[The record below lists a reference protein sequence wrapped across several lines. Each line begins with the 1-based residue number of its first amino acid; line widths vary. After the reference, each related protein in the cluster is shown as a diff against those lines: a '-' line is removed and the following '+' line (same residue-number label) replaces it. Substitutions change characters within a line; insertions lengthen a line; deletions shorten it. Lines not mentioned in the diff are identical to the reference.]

1 MPARQARMPFDSVTL
16 IYMVTGDWSR
26 GGSRFGSRGKIIKDK
41 RLVAAMDAIHVA
53 VTGAAGQ
60 VAYAMLGRLASGEVF
75 GPNKKVILQ
84 LLEIPRDP
92 NAPKDRLQPMDI
104 LDGIAMELDDCS
116 FPTLADM
123 VLTDD
128 PAKAFKD
135 CNWALLVG
143 SFPRKQGMERK
154 DLLGING
161 KIFVGQGKALAA
173 NAAKDV
179 RILVVGNPCNT
190 NCLVAY
196 HNGRDIPHER
206 WTAMT
211 RLDHNRAR
219 SALARKA
226 GVANE
231 DVTQVTIWGNHS
243 NTQYPDFTNA
253 RIKGKPATEVITDR
267 SWLENTF
274 VPQCQNRGAAV
285 IKARGSSSALSAAN
299 GALDH
304 VKSLV
309 QATPANDW
317 ISAAVISNGEYGV
330 PKGLVFGYPCKSDGR
345 GNLTVVEGLKLD
357 AFGKAK
363 FDATLKEL
371 LEEREAVKD
380 LIPT

>member
-1 MPARQARMPFDSVTL
+1 MADL
-16 IYMVTGDWSR
+16 IR
-26 GGSRFGSRGKIIKDK
+26 
-41 RLVAAMDAIHVA
+41 VA

-60 VAYAMLGRLASGEVF
+60 VAYAMLGRIASGEVF
-75 GPNKKVILQ
+75 GPNRKIILQ
-84 LLEIPRDP
+84 LLEITQVMP
-92 NAPKDRLQPMDI
+92 ALEGVA
-104 LDGIAMELDDCS
+104 LELDDCS
-116 FPTLADM
+116 FSTLQDM

-128 PAKAFKD
+128 PNKAFKD

-173 NAAKDV
+173 HAAKDA

-190 NCLVAY
+190 KCLVAY
-196 HNGRDIPHER
+196 HNGRDIPPER

-219 SALARKA
+219 NALAKKA

-231 DVTQVTIWGNHS
+231 EVTQVTIWGNHS

-253 RIKGKPATEVITDR
+253 RIKGKLATEVITDR
-267 SWLENTF
+267 NWLENTF

-304 VKSLV
+304 LKSLLNS
-309 QATPANDW
+309 TPANDW
-317 ISAAVISNGEYGV
+317 VSAAVISKGQYGV
-330 PKGLVFGYPCKSDGR
+330 PAGLIFSYPCRSDGK
-345 GNLTVVEGLKLD
+345 GNLTVV
-357 AFGKAK
+357 
-363 FDATLKEL
+363 
-371 LEEREAVKD
+371 
-380 LIPT
+380 

>member
-1 MPARQARMPFDSVTL
+1 MSNALR
-16 IYMVTGDWSR
+16 
-26 GGSRFGSRGKIIKDK
+26 
-41 RLVAAMDAIHVA
+41 VA

-60 VAYAMLGRLASGEVF
+60 VAYAMLSRLASGDVF
-75 GPNKKVILQ
+75 GPRQKIILQ
-84 LLEIPRDP
+84 LLEITP
-92 NAPKDRLQPMDI
+92 AMGTLE
-104 LDGIAMELDDCS
+104 GVAMELDDCS
-116 FPTLADM
+116 FPTLQD
-123 VLTDD
+123 VVVTDD
-128 PAKAFKD
+128 ANKAFKD

-173 NAAKDV
+173 QAAKDV

-196 HNGRDIPHER
+196 HNGRDISLER

-219 SALARKA
+219 NALAKKA

-231 DVTQVTIWGNHS
+231 EVTQVTIWGNHS

-253 RIKGKPATEVITDR
+253 RIKRRPATEVITDR

-304 VKSLV
+304 VKSLL
-309 QATPANDW
+309 QATAANDW
-317 ISAAVISNGEYGV
+317 VSAAVISKGEYGV
-330 PKGLVFGYPCKSDGR
+330 PKGLVFSYPCRSDGK
-345 GNLTVVEGLKLD
+345 GNLTVVEGVKLD
-357 AFGKAK
+357 GYGQQK
-363 FDATLKEL
+363 FQTTLKEL
-371 LEEREAVKD
+371 EEEREAVKD
-380 LIPT
+380 LLGG

>member
-1 MPARQARMPFDSVTL
+1 MAAIRVT
-16 IYMVTGDWSR
+16 
-26 GGSRFGSRGKIIKDK
+26 
-41 RLVAAMDAIHVA
+41 

-75 GPNKKVILQ
+75 GPQQPIILQ
-84 LLEIPRDP
+84 LLEIPQAMP
-92 NAPKDRLQPMDI
+92 ALE
-104 LDGIAMELDDCS
+104 GVAMELEDCS
-116 FPTLADM
+116 FSLLQEM

-128 PAKAFKD
+128 ANKAFKD

-173 NAAKDV
+173 QAAKDV

-196 HNGRDIPHER
+196 HNGRDIPAER

-226 GVANE
+226 GVANA

-253 RIKGKPATEVITDR
+253 RIRGKPATEVITDR

-274 VPQCQNRGAAV
+274 LPQIQNRGAAV
-285 IKARGSSSALSAAN
+285 IKARGASSAMSAAN
-299 GALDH
+299 GAIDH
-304 VKSLV
+304 VKSML
-309 QATPANDW
+309 QPTPAQDW
-317 ISAAVISNGEYGV
+317 ISAAVVSKGEYGV
-330 PKGLVFGYPCKSDGR
+330 PAGLVFSYPCRSDGK
-345 GNLTVVEGLKLD
+345 GNLNVVSGVKLD
-357 AFGKAK
+357 TFGQQK
-363 FDATLKEL
+363 FQATLKEL
-371 LEEREAVKD
+371 QEEREAVKD
-380 LIPT
+380 LL

>member
-1 MPARQARMPFDSVTL
+1 MAE
-16 IYMVTGDWSR
+16 
-26 GGSRFGSRGKIIKDK
+26 
-41 RLVAAMDAIHVA
+41 AIRVA

-75 GPNKKVILQ
+75 GPDKKVILQ
-84 LLEIPRDP
+84 LLEITP
-92 NAPKDRLQPMDI
+92 AMAALE
-104 LDGIAMELDDCS
+104 GVAMELDDCS
-116 FPTLADM
+116 FATLQDIIVTAD
-123 VLTDD
+123 
-128 PAKAFKD
+128 PNKAFKD

-173 NAAKDV
+173 NAAADV

-196 HNGRDIPHER
+196 HNGREVPHER

-231 DVTQVTIWGNHS
+231 EVTQVTIWGNHS
-243 NTQYPDFTNA
+243 NSQYPDFTNA
-253 RIKGKPATEVITDR
+253 RIKGRVAGEAIKDR
-267 SWLENTF
+267 NWLENTF

-304 VKSLV
+304 VKSLL
-309 QATPANDW
+309 QPTPGNDW
-317 ISAAVISNGEYGV
+317 VSAAVISKGEYGV
-330 PKGLVFGYPCKSDGR
+330 PAGLVFSYPCRSDGK
-345 GNLTVVEGLKLD
+345 GNLSVVQGLKLD
-357 AFGKAK
+357 AFGQEK
-363 FDATLKEL
+363 FQKTLQEL
-371 LEEREAVKD
+371 QEEREAVKD
-380 LIPT
+380 LLAG

>member
-1 MPARQARMPFDSVTL
+1 MA
-16 IYMVTGDWSR
+16 G
-26 GGSRFGSRGKIIKDK
+26 
-41 RLVAAMDAIHVA
+41 AIRVA

-60 VAYAMLGRLASGEVF
+60 VAYALLGRLASGEVF
-75 GPNKKVILQ
+75 GRDQKVILQ
-84 LLEIPRDP
+84 LLEIPQ
-92 NAPKDRLQPMDI
+92 AMTALE
-104 LDGIAMELDDCS
+104 GVAMELDDCS
-116 FPTLADM
+116 FPTLQDM

-128 PAKAFKD
+128 PNRAFQD

-173 NAAKDV
+173 HAARDV
-179 RILVVGNPCNT
+179 RILIVGNPCNT

-196 HNGRDIPHER
+196 HNGRDIPAER

-231 DVTQVTIWGNHS
+231 DVTRVTIWGNHS

-253 RIKGKPATEVITDR
+253 RIKGQPATEVITDR
-267 SWLENTF
+267 NWLENVF
-274 VPQCQNRGAAV
+274 LPQCQNRGAAV
-285 IKARGSSSALSAAN
+285 IKARGSSSALSAGN

-304 VKSLV
+304 VKSLLV
-309 QATPANDW
+309 PTPADDW
-317 ISAAVISNGEYGV
+317 VSAAVVSKGDYGV
-330 PKGLVFGYPCKSDGR
+330 PAGLVFSYPCRSDGK
-345 GNLTVVEGLKLD
+345 GNLSVVGGLKLD
-357 AFGKAK
+357 PFGQEK
-363 FDATLKEL
+363 FRNTLQEL
-371 LEEREAVKD
+371 QEEREAVKD
-380 LIPT
+380 LLP

>member
-1 MPARQARMPFDSVTL
+1 MQKALTMADVMR
-16 IYMVTGDWSR
+16 
-26 GGSRFGSRGKIIKDK
+26 
-41 RLVAAMDAIHVA
+41 VA

-60 VAYAMLGRLASGEVF
+60 VAYAMLSRLASGEVF
-75 GPNKKVILQ
+75 GPRQKVILQ
-84 LLEIPRDP
+84 LLEIPQ
-92 NAPKDRLQPMDI
+92 AMGTLE
-104 LDGIAMELDDCS
+104 GVAMELDDCS
-116 FPTLADM
+116 FATLQG
-123 VLTDD
+123 VELSDD
-128 PAKAFKD
+128 PNKAFKD

-173 NAAKDV
+173 QAARDV

-196 HNGRDIPHER
+196 HNGRDIPVER

-219 SALARKA
+219 NALAKKA

-253 RIKGKPATEVITDR
+253 RIKGRPATEVISDR
-267 SWLENTF
+267 NWLENTF
-274 VPQCQNRGAAV
+274 VPQIQNRGAAV

-304 VKSLV
+304 VKSLL

-317 ISAAVISNGEYGV
+317 VSAAVISKGEYGV
-330 PKGLVFGYPCKSDGR
+330 PKGLVFSYPCRSDGK
-345 GNLTVVEGLKLD
+345 GNLSVVEGVKLD
-357 AFGKAK
+357 AFGQQK
-363 FDATLKEL
+363 FQTTLKEL
-371 LEEREAVKD
+371 EEEREAVKD
-380 LIPT
+380 LLQA

>member
-1 MPARQARMPFDSVTL
+1 
-16 IYMVTGDWSR
+16 
-26 GGSRFGSRGKIIKDK
+26 
-41 RLVAAMDAIHVA
+41 MDAIRVA

-92 NAPKDRLQPMDI
+92 NAPKDRPQPMDI

-116 FPTLADM
+116 FPTLHD
-123 VLTDD
+123 VVVTDD
-128 PAKAFKD
+128 PNRAFKD

-143 SFPRKQGMERK
+143 SFPRKAGMERK

-179 RILVVGNPCNT
+179 RVLVVGNPCNT

-219 SALARKA
+219 TALAKKA

-231 DVTQVTIWGNHS
+231 EVTQVTIWGNHS

-253 RIKGKPATEVITDR
+253 KIKGRPATEVITDR
-267 SWLENTF
+267 NWLENTF

-299 GALDH
+299 GAIDH
-304 VKSLV
+304 VKSLLSP
-309 QATPANDW
+309 TPANDW
-317 ISAAVISNGEYGV
+317 VSAAVISKGEYAV
-330 PKGLVFGYPCKSDGR
+330 PPGLVFSYPCRSSGKAT
-345 GNLTVVEGLKLD
+345 LTVVEGLKLD
-357 AFGKAK
+357 AFGQQK
-363 FDATLKEL
+363 FQATLKEL
-371 LEEREAVKD
+371 EEEREAVKPM
-380 LIPT
+380 LPG